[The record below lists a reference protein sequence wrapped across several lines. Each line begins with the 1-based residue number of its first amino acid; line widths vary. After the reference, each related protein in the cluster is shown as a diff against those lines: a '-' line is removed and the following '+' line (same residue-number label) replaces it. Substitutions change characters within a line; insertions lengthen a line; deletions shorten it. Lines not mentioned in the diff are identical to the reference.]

1 MEKKELLECIEFFKE
16 LKVFETDVTSDEE
29 RANHSK
35 VVVVNYSYKGKS
47 FTTNKLYYKNILH
60 QDNVKNPQN
69 IIKYFGGDVYW
80 LDKEINEWAK
90 GAGEAELEKTIID
103 EMIVDDD
110 KDFKTLLKTIANNHK
125 TGYVQRITAEGK
137 PGQYHHN
144 FENNNHWHDI
154 ILLIQEII
162 NKKGAKVNKR
172 FFSRLVFKWDGDKNA
187 ERERS
192 SLAKEVEW
200 KSRAFIDSLYQNIKS
215 IQNIIADMEIENI
228 LKYKKQIILQGPPGT
243 GKTREAKI
251 IANHL
256 IADNLKHI
264 STLSKEDILNVLH
277 INTEIKSVA
286 GSVSYKIVSVDSE
299 KVVLSRENETTG
311 NTTFAKIIEFY
322 NNRKWDNSFTDNDSR
337 RAAALANYIYEAL
350 SSKNIEGSEIQFLKL
365 IQFHPAYSYE
375 DFVRGIV
382 AESKGEAIEYKTK
395 NKLLADFAAK
405 ALANYRDSRKNTE
418 QLTEDKWI
426 LNCFSDFSDFIA
438 DEIENNNGRLL
449 LEGTTTYLKEVE
461 EDCFRYTGDNWNSP
475 VGNRM
480 HFKDILEMFKQHVKE
495 RQDIKKM
502 DGVSGLAKQHASYFM
517 KVLDLF
523 YSFMKDKVRPTKE
536 VNQIKEKNF
545 VLIIDEI
552 NRANL
557 PAVLGELI
565 YALEYRGEK
574 VESMYAT
581 TEEGNTLILPP
592 NLYIIGT
599 MNTSDRSVGHID
611 YAIRRRFAFIDV
623 LPKVL
628 EGENFEL
635 ELFKQVS
642 ALFIQNFDEYVQDN
656 TVELKL
662 SEHLSEEF
670 RPEDVWLGH
679 SYFIKGESDFTL
691 RKKYEIVPILKE
703 YVKDGILKQSAEPI
717 INAL

>member
-1 MEKKELLECIEFFKE
+1 MEKKELLECIDFFKE
-16 LKVFETDVTSDEE
+16 LKVFETDVTSEGE

-35 VVVVNYSYKGKS
+35 VIVVNYSYKGQS

-69 IIKYFGGDVYW
+69 IIKYFGGEVYW
-80 LDKEINEWAK
+80 LDKDINDWAK
-90 GAGEAELEKTIID
+90 GTGEAELEKTIID
-103 EMIVDDD
+103 EMVVGDD
-110 KDFKTLLKTIANNHK
+110 KDFKALLKTIANNHK
-125 TGYVQRITAEGK
+125 TGYIQRITAEGK

-162 NKKGAKVNKR
+162 NKKGAKVDKR
-172 FFSRLVFKWDGDKNA
+172 FFARLVFKWDGDKNT

-200 KSRAFIDSLYQNIKS
+200 KSRAFIDNLYQNIKS
-215 IQNIIADMEIENI
+215 IQNIIADMEIVNI

-251 IANHL
+251 IGREL
-256 IADNLKHI
+256 IMPLTI
-264 STLSKEDILNVLH
+264 TIEDIQKTVQIGDKLKSATDY
-277 INTEIKSVA
+277 TEYE
-286 GSVSYKIVSVDSE
+286 VSKIDGH
-299 KVVLSRENETTG
+299 KVTVKL
-311 NTTFAKIIEFY
+311 KM
-322 NNRKWDNSFTDNDSR
+322 
-337 RAAALANYIYEAL
+337 
-350 SSKNIEGSEIQFLKL
+350 GSEYSPSMNEIIKAYENKLWKGGQTKGNDPYSAAIAKYIFENLDCSQFLKI
-365 IQFHPAYSYE
+365 IQFHPAFTYE

-382 AESKGEAIEYKTK
+382 VKTDLSTTPEYKTV
-395 NKLLADFAAK
+395 NKILAEFAKKANESNLSGGTDDFDRAWYELIQDINDGKVAK
-405 ALANYRDSRKNTE
+405 IGSSDVEVDINT
-418 QLTEDKWI
+418 QGNIRFK
-426 LNCFSDFSDFIA
+426 
-438 DEIENNNGRLL
+438 
-449 LEGTTTYLKEVE
+449 
-461 EDCFRYTGDNWNSP
+461 SP
-475 VGNRM
+475 VATYEKTYELYKFGKTDLKYETYNKIVLN
-480 HFKDILEMFKQHVKE
+480 FLKDKNGKY
-495 RQDIKKM
+495 K
-502 DGVSGLAKQHASYFM
+502 
-517 KVLDLF
+517 
-523 YSFMKDKVRPTKE
+523 MKDFVSPKSISSNKPY
-536 VNQIKEKNF
+536 

-581 TEEGNTLILPP
+581 TEEGNTLLLPP

-611 YAIRRRFAFIDV
+611 YAIRRRFAFIDI

-628 EGENFEL
+628 EGDKFEL

-642 ALFIQNFDEYVQDN
+642 SLFIQNFDEYVLNN

-679 SYFIKGESDFTL
+679 SYFIKNESDFSL

>member
-1 MEKKELLECIEFFKE
+1 MEKKELLECIDFFKE
-16 LKVFETDVTSDEE
+16 LKVFETDVTTDEE
-29 RANHSK
+29 KANHNK
-35 VVVVNYSYKGKS
+35 VVVANYSFKGQS

-60 QDNVKNPQN
+60 QENVKNPQN

-80 LDKEINEWAK
+80 LDKDLNDWAK
-90 GAGEAELEKTIID
+90 GSGEAELEKTIID
-103 EMIVDDD
+103 EMVVGDD
-110 KDFKTLLKTIANNHK
+110 KGFKTLLKTIANNHK
-125 TGYVQRITAEGK
+125 TGFIQRITAEGK
-137 PGQYHHN
+137 TGQYHHN

-162 NKKGAKVNKR
+162 NKRGAKVDKR
-172 FFSRLVFKWDGDKNA
+172 LFSRLVFKWDGDKNT

-200 KSRAFIDSLYQNIKS
+200 KSRAFIDNLYQNIKS
-215 IQNIIADMEIENI
+215 IQNIIADMEIINI
-228 LKYKKQIILQGPPGT
+228 LTQKKQIILQGPPGT
-243 GKTREAKI
+243 GKTFTAKD
-251 IANHL
+251 IAEQML
-256 IADNLKHI
+256 FSKVSDDKKQQKALLE
-264 STLSKEDILNVLH
+264 STE
-277 INTEIKSVA
+277 
-286 GSVSYKIVSVDSE
+286 
-299 KVVLSRENETTG
+299 
-311 NTTFAKIIEFY
+311 
-322 NNRKWDNSFTDNDSR
+322 
-337 RAAALANYIYEAL
+337 
-350 SSKNIEGSEIQFLKL
+350 QFKL

-382 AESKGEAIEYKTK
+382 VKTDISTIPEYRTVNKILGEFARKANESNLSGGTDDFDRAWYDLVQNINDGKVTKIGSSDVEVDINTQGNIRFKSPVATYEKTYELYKFGKTDLK
-395 NKLLADFAAK
+395 YETYHK
-405 ALANYRDSRKNTE
+405 
-418 QLTEDKWI
+418 I
-426 LNCFSDFSDFIA
+426 VLN
-438 DEIENNNGRLL
+438 
-449 LEGTTTYLKEVE
+449 YLK
-461 EDCFRYTGDNWNSP
+461 DTKGIY
-475 VGNRM
+475 
-480 HFKDILEMFKQHVKE
+480 K
-495 RQDIKKM
+495 
-502 DGVSGLAKQHASYFM
+502 
-517 KVLDLF
+517 
-523 YSFMKDKVRPTKE
+523 MKDYVSPKSISSNKPY
-536 VNQIKEKNF
+536 

-581 TEEGNTLILPP
+581 LEEGNTLILPP

-628 EGENFEL
+628 EGDNFEL

-656 TVELKL
+656 TVELKI

-679 SYFIKGESDFTL
+679 SYFIKNESDFAL

>member
-1 MEKKELLECIEFFKE
+1 MEKKELLECIDFFNE
-16 LKVFETDVTSDEE
+16 LKVFEIDVTSDEE

-35 VVVVNYSYKGKS
+35 VVVAKYSYKGQS

-60 QDNVKNPQN
+60 QENVKNPQN
-69 IIKYFGGDVYW
+69 IIKYFGGEVYW
-80 LDKEINEWAK
+80 LDKNINDWAK

-103 EMIVDDD
+103 EMVVDND
-110 KDFKTLLKTIANNHK
+110 KDFKVLLKTIANNHK
-125 TGYVQRITAEGK
+125 TGYIQRITAEGK

-162 NKKGAKVNKR
+162 NKKGAKVDKR
-172 FFSRLVFKWDGDKNA
+172 FFSRLVFKWDGDKNT

-192 SLAKEVEW
+192 SLAKEVEG
-200 KSRAFIDSLYQNIKS
+200 KSRAFIDSLYHNIKS
-215 IQNIIADMEIENI
+215 IQNTIADMEKIKI
-228 LKYKKQIILQGPPGT
+228 LKYKMQIILQGPPGT
-243 GKTREAKI
+243 GKTREAKDIAEQI
-251 IANHL
+251 IFSSITDDKKKQKQRL
-256 IADNLKHI
+256 
-264 STLSKEDILNVLH
+264 EE
-277 INTEIKSVA
+277 TE
-286 GSVSYKIVSVDSE
+286 
-299 KVVLSRENETTG
+299 
-311 NTTFAKIIEFY
+311 
-322 NNRKWDNSFTDNDSR
+322 
-337 RAAALANYIYEAL
+337 
-350 SSKNIEGSEIQFLKL
+350 QFKL
-365 IQFHPAYSYE
+365 IQFHPSYSYE

-382 AESKGEAIEYKTK
+382 VKTDISTIPEYKTV
-395 NKLLADFAAK
+395 NKILAEFAKKANESNLSGGTDDFDRAWYE
-405 ALANYRDSRKNTE
+405 LV
-418 QLTEDKWI
+418 EDI
-426 LNCFSDFSDFIA
+426 
-438 DEIENNNGRLL
+438 NNGKVAKI
-449 LEGTTTYLKEVE
+449 GSSDVEV
-461 EDCFRYTGDNWNSP
+461 DINSQGNIRFKSP
-475 VGNRM
+475 VATYEKTYELYKFGKTDLKYETYNKIVLN
-480 HFKDILEMFKQHVKE
+480 FLKDK
-495 RQDIKKM
+495 
-502 DGVSGLAKQHASYFM
+502 SGKY
-517 KVLDLF
+517 K
-523 YSFMKDKVRPTKE
+523 MKDFVSPKSISSNKPY
-536 VNQIKEKNF
+536 

-581 TEEGNTLILPP
+581 LEDGNTIIIPP

-628 EGENFEL
+628 EGETFEL

-642 ALFIQNFDEYVQDN
+642 TLFIQNLDEYIQDN
-656 TVELKL
+656 TVELKI

-679 SYFIKGESDFTL
+679 SYFIKGKEDFSL

-717 INAL
+717 INTL